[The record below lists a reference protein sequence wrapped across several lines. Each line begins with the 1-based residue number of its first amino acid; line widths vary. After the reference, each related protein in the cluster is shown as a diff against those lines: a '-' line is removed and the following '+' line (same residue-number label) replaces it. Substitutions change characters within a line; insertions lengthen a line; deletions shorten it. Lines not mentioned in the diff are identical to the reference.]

1 MHPSV
6 CSLDLSSTKPVPLH
20 CTPPHGVVA
29 THPPT
34 RPHSRVSCLQMP
46 TVDQAKAV
54 TELLRE
60 RSQVPDYVF
69 KVRGTFAH

>member
-1 MHPSV
+1 
-6 CSLDLSSTKPVPLH
+6 
-20 CTPPHGVVA
+20 
-29 THPPT
+29 
-34 RPHSRVSCLQMP
+34 MP

-60 RSQVPDYVF
+60 RSKVPDYVF